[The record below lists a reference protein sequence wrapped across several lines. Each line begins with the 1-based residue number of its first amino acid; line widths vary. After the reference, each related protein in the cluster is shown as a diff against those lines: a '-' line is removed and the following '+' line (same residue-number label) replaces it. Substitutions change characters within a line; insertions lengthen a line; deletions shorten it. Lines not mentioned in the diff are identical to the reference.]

1 MAGHLV
7 DEALRLGARL
17 TDNGKTPVATSL
29 LRLEA
34 IFSKWLLFRDQRALR
49 AVLSAVTAHLAG
61 GDGVW
66 LFIVDSPG
74 SGKTEVIRALNGL
87 HPVFPLSSLTAQTF
101 ASGRIVKDENKD
113 PSLLLRLPPECIIT
127 LKDFTTVLSQHH
139 ESRQEILAQ
148 LRELAD
154 GSYVKEFGN
163 GKTVSW
169 EGRMCFIAGV
179 TPILDTH
186 WAVNQTLGE
195 RFVQVRPAASE
206 PMLVGERSMAN
217 VGREEEMRT
226 EMLAAV
232 TEFIGSLEIPPIGQI
247 SLGPHFTARLAALAT
262 FAVRAR
268 SAVSRDG
275 YRQEIT
281 YIPVPEGPAR
291 LAKQLATLVRGRA
304 ILEGRDE
311 VNDSDFDEIVELGL
325 DCIPPHRRQVLTAL
339 ISSTELLTSSLA
351 TKTGYPTSS
360 ARRILEDLTAIGV
373 VRRVAGREEG
383 TNVDRWSLSEEA
395 HEWYSQIR
403 VSEKS
408 TRGGVGEK
416 V

>member
-1 MAGHLV
+1 MSGHLI

-17 TDNGKTPVATSL
+17 SDNGNTPEATSL
-29 LRLEA
+29 LRVEA
-34 IFSKWLLFRDQRALR
+34 IFDKWLLFKDQKALR
-49 AVLSAVTAHLAG
+49 AVLSAVAAHMAG

-66 LFIVDSPG
+66 LYVIDAPG
-74 SGKTEVIRALNGL
+74 SGKTEIIRSLNGL
-87 HPVFPLSSLTAQTF
+87 NAVYPLSSLTAQTF

-113 PSLLLRLPPECIIT
+113 PSLLLRLPAECIIT

-179 TPILDTH
+179 TPAIDTH

-195 RFVQVRPAASE
+195 RFVQVRPQAFE
-206 PMLVGERSMAN
+206 PMEVGVRSMTN
-217 VGREEEMRT
+217 VGREEEMREELKMSIT
-226 EMLAAV
+226 QFLA
-232 TEFIGSLEIPPIGQI
+232 GLEYPRIGQI
-247 SLGPHFTARLAALAT
+247 SLAPELMTRLAALAA

-268 SAVSRDG
+268 SAVVRNG
-275 YRQEIT
+275 YKREIE

-304 ILEGRDE
+304 ILDGRNN
-311 VNDSDFDEIVELGL
+311 VSDSDFDEIIEIGM
-325 DCIPPHRRQVLTAL
+325 DCIPPHRRQVLESLILEGELKTTAV
-339 ISSTELLTSSLA
+339 A
-351 TKTGYPTSS
+351 TATGYPTST
-360 ARRILEDLTAIGV
+360 AKIILEDLTAIRIV
-373 VRRVAGREEG
+373 KRFASRDQG
-383 TNVDRWSLSEEA
+383 TNVDRWQLSTEA
-395 HEWYSQIR
+395 GNWYRQIGKHENSSR
-403 VSEKS
+403 A
-408 TRGGVGEK
+408 GMGVN
-416 V
+416 